1 MKLLVRTIRN
11 YALVSALLFIISTPL
26 FYWAIYS
33 LVVKQMDEMLLE
45 HKRDFVKAAPFIHT
59 EYELRQHE
67 QLNKEF
73 NLTLVPPGNITIDSL
88 YTEKVFDSI
97 SSELHPYRTYR
108 TAVQLHG
115 EEYELK
121 ISESMVS
128 NKDLVVAIVL
138 IQCILLTLLFT
149 TLVIINRQLSSTIWS
164 PFYKIVDQLKN
175 YRIDKDN
182 FITLPKSS
190 THEFRDL
197 SHAIDQLI
205 EKNKNTYLSQ
215 KEFTENAS
223 HEIQT
228 PLAILNSKIDL
239 LMQTELTEYQAE
251 LIGSIQNSSQRIS
264 KLNRSLL
271 LLAKIDNQQFAERE
285 SVDFTK
291 IADGLINQL
300 KEVIEQH
307 DLNIQFQQHD
317 LVIVNANEIL
327 IEILVSNLLTNALRY
342 APHHSKINVSITQEK
357 FYIENDGQAFKN
369 PSSIFNR
376 FSKEDQSTFGTGLG
390 LALVKQIC
398 LELTYSVEYTY
409 ADDKHRFSVLFN
421 QLSHKA

>member
-11 YALVSALLFIISTPL
+11 YALVSAMLFLISTPI

-33 LVVKQMDEMLLE
+33 LVVKQMDEMLKE
-45 HKRDFVKAAPFIHT
+45 HKRDFVNAAPFIHT

-67 QLNKEF
+67 QINKEF
-73 NLTLVPPGNITIDSL
+73 NLTPARGRIIYDSL
-88 YTEKVFDSI
+88 YTEEIFDSLQ
-97 SSELHPYRTYR
+97 SMFHPYRIFKTS
-108 TAVQLHG
+108 VNLHG
-115 EEYELK
+115 EIYELK
-121 ISESMVS
+121 VSESMVS
-128 NKDLVVAIVL
+128 SKDLVMAIVL
-138 IQCILLTLLFT
+138 IQSILLLLLFT
-149 TLVIINRQLSSTIWS
+149 ALVIINRQLSRTIWS
-164 PFYKIVDQLKN
+164 PFYSIVDQLKK
-175 YRIDKDN
+175 YRIDKDDN
-182 FITLPKSS
+182 IKLPASS
-190 THEFRDL
+190 TYEFRDL

-205 EKNKNTYLSQ
+205 EKNKSTYLSQ

-264 KLNRSLL
+264 KLNRSLI
-271 LLAKIDNQQFAERE
+271 LLAKIDNQQFGERE

-291 IADGLINQL
+291 IIDSLIDQL
-300 KEVIEQH
+300 KESIEQH
-307 DLNIQFQQHD
+307 GLSIHFLQHD
-317 LVIVNANEIL
+317 QVTLHANKVL
-327 IEILVSNLLTNALRY
+327 IEILVSNLLINALRY
-342 APHHSKINVSITQEK
+342 APLQSKVNIGIAQDK

-369 PSSIFNR
+369 ASSIFNR

-398 LELTYSVEYTY
+398 LELYYSVEYTY
-409 ADDKHRFSVLFN
+409 TNEKHRFSVVFN
-421 QLSHKA
+421 QLLYKA

>member
-11 YALVSALLFIISTPL
+11 YALVSALLFVVSTPL

-33 LVVKQMDEMLLE
+33 LVVKQMDEMLRE
-45 HKRDFVKAAPFIHT
+45 HKRDFVNAAPFIHT

-73 NLTLVPPGNITIDSL
+73 TLTPARGNIINDSL
-88 YTEKVFDSI
+88 YTEDVFDTLE
-97 SSELHPYRTYR
+97 SEFHPYRTLK
-108 TAVQLHG
+108 TAVHLHG
-115 EEYELK
+115 EMYELK

-128 NKDLVVAIVL
+128 SKDLVTAIVL
-138 IQCILLTLLFT
+138 IQCILLMLLFT
-149 TLVIINRQLSSTIWS
+149 TLVIINRQLSSTIWR

-182 FITLPKSS
+182 FIKLPKSS

-197 SHAIDQLI
+197 SQAIDQLI

-228 PLAILNSKIDL
+228 PLAVLNSKIDL
-239 LMQTELTEYQAE
+239 LMQTDLTEYQAE
-251 LIGSIQNSSQRIS
+251 LISSIQNSSQRIS
-264 KLNRSLL
+264 KLNRNLL
-271 LLAKIDNQQFAERE
+271 LLAKIDNQQFGKRE
-285 SVDFTK
+285 TVDFTGVVD
-291 IADGLINQL
+291 ILIKQL
-300 KEVIEQH
+300 EEVILQH
-307 DLNIQFQQHD
+307 HLHIHFQQHD
-317 LVIVNANEIL
+317 QVILHANKVL

-342 APHHSKINVSITQEK
+342 APHHSKITISIAQGQ

-369 PSSIFNR
+369 ASSIFNR

-390 LALVKQIC
+390 LSLVKQIC
-398 LELTYSVEYTY
+398 LELSYSITYTYSNSR
-409 ADDKHRFSVLFN
+409 HRFTILF
-421 QLSHKA
+421 

>member
-33 LVVKQMDEMLLE
+33 LVIKQMDEMLQE
-45 HKRDFVKAAPFIHT
+45 HKRDFVNAAPFIHT

-73 NLTLVPPGNITIDSL
+73 NLTLVPHGNIINDSL

-97 SSELHPYRTYR
+97 ALEFHPYRTFR
-108 TAVQLHG
+108 TAVRLHG
-115 EEYELK
+115 AVYELK

-128 NKDLVVAIVL
+128 SKDLVMAIVL

-149 TLVIINRQLSSTIWS
+149 TLVIINRQLSSTVWS
-164 PFYKIVDQLKN
+164 PFYRIVDQLKN

-182 FITLPKSS
+182 FINLPKSS

-197 SHAIDQLI
+197 SQAIDQLI

-228 PLAILNSKIDL
+228 PLAVLNSKIDL

-251 LIGSIQNSSQRIS
+251 LISSIQNSSQRIS

-271 LLAKIDNQQFAERE
+271 LLAKIDNQQFGERE
-285 SVDFTK
+285 NIDFTNVV
-291 IADGLINQL
+291 DGLINQL
-300 KEVIEQH
+300 KEVMEQH
-307 DLNIQFQQHD
+307 NLSVHFLQHD
-317 LVIVNANEIL
+317 RVILHANKVL

-342 APHHSKINVSITQEK
+342 APHHSKINVSITQEQ

-369 PSSIFNR
+369 ASSLFNR

-398 LELTYSVEYTY
+398 QELSYAITYTY
-409 ADDKHRFSVLFN
+409 LDSKHRFTILF
-421 QLSHKA
+421 SKG

>member
-11 YALVSALLFIISTPL
+11 YALVSALLFIISTPI

-33 LVVKQMDEMLLE
+33 LVIKQMDEMLLD
-45 HKRDFVKAAPFIHT
+45 HKHDFVKAAPYIHT
-59 EYELRQHE
+59 EYELRKHE

-73 NLTLVPPGNITIDSL
+73 NLTLVPPGNIINDSL
-88 YTEKVFDSI
+88 FTEKVFDSI
-97 SSELHPYRTYR
+97 SLEFHPYRTYR

-128 NKDLVVAIVL
+128 SKDLVMAIVL
-138 IQCILLTLLFT
+138 IQCILLILLFT
-149 TLVIINRQLSSTIWS
+149 TLVIINRQLARTIWS
-164 PFYKIVDQLKN
+164 PFYRIVDQLKN

-197 SHAIDQLI
+197 SQAIDQLI
-205 EKNKNTYLSQ
+205 EKNKKTYLSQ

-228 PLAILNSKIDL
+228 PLAVLNSKIDL

-271 LLAKIDNQQFAERE
+271 LLAKIDNQQFGERE
-285 SVDFTK
+285 SINFTK
-291 IADGLINQL
+291 IVDGLIDQL

-307 DLNIQFQQHD
+307 DLNIHFQQHD
-317 LVIVNANEIL
+317 RVMLHANKIL

-342 APHHSKINVSITQEK
+342 APHHSKINISITQEQ
-357 FYIENDGQAFKN
+357 FYIENDGQTFKN
-369 PSSIFNR
+369 ASSIFNR
-376 FSKEDQSTFGTGLG
+376 FSKEDQSSFGTGLG
-390 LALVKQIC
+390 LALARQIC
-398 LELTYSVEYTY
+398 LELSYSINYEYIGS
-409 ADDKHRFSVLFN
+409 KHRFMVFFYK
-421 QLSHKA
+421 Q

>member
-33 LVVKQMDEMLLE
+33 LVVQQMDEMLQE
-45 HKRDFVKAAPFIHT
+45 HKRDFVNAAPFIHT

-73 NLTLVPPGNITIDSL
+73 NLTVTTNNSIKDSL
-88 YTEKVFDSI
+88 YTEEIFDSL
-97 SSELHPYRTYR
+97 ELDFHPYRTLK
-108 TAVQLHG
+108 TVVHLHG
-115 EEYELK
+115 KLYELK

-128 NKDLVVAIVL
+128 SKDLVMAIVF
-138 IQCILLTLLFT
+138 IQCVLLTLLFT
-149 TLVIINRQLSSTIWS
+149 TLVIINRQLSRTIWS
-164 PFYKIVDQLKN
+164 PFYRIVDQLKN

-182 FITLPKSS
+182 FINLPKSS

-197 SHAIDQLI
+197 SQAIDQLI
-205 EKNKNTYLSQ
+205 VKNKNTYLSQ

-239 LMQTELTEYQAE
+239 LMQTDLTEYQAE

-271 LLAKIDNQQFAERE
+271 LLAKIDNQQFGERE

-291 IADGLINQL
+291 IVDGLINQL

-307 DLNIQFQQHD
+307 DLNIQIQQHD
-317 LVIVNANEIL
+317 RVILHANKIL

-342 APHHSKINVSITQEK
+342 APHHSKINVSITQEQ
-357 FYIENDGQAFKN
+357 FYIENHGQTFKN

-398 LELTYSVEYTY
+398 LELSYSVEYNYIT
-409 ADDKHRFSVLFN
+409 DRHRFSILFN
-421 QLSHKA
+421 QSSHKV